1 MVDEEMKIE
10 EIRRRKEVEKEM
22 REQQGVAAVW
32 KNQEQMNVLDRIYHL
47 EKENLSMKKDLELVS
62 AENLRMRQRLKQIE
76 SPFGTPREPASQ
88 RHGVL
93 EGEDEK
99 EDEVSLSG
107 FETPKDEKKIEERG
121 KKDLNE
127 KSMELMLKMMDSMQ
141 KMMLKKNG
149 SPEVEMV
156 RGAHLQEWSAESAPL
171 DLGDWFIMLDP
182 VMGDLTPTSHAW
194 WDLVMGEAKEWYKH
208 HQTLSPLERASHKPV
223 P

>member
-1 MVDEEMKIE
+1 MSFPL
-10 EIRRRKEVEKEM
+10 
-22 REQQGVAAVW
+22 G
-32 KNQEQMNVLDRIYHL
+32 
-47 EKENLSMKKDLELVS
+47 
-62 AENLRMRQRLKQIE
+62 
-76 SPFGTPREPASQ
+76 PPRSQ

-107 FETPKDEKKIEERG
+107 FETPKDEKKIKEGG

-156 RGAHLQEWSAESAPL
+156 RGAHLEVARLQEWSAESAPP
-171 DLGDWFIMLDP
+171 DLGDWFITLDP
-182 VMGDLTPTSHAW
+182 VMGDLIPTSHAW
-194 WDLVMGEAKEWYKH
+194 CDLVMGEAKEWYKY
-208 HQTLSPLERASHKPV
+208 HQTLSPLERVSHKPV
-223 P
+223 PEPFVGCLAGWRRRT